1 MSTMQGEMGTLSDI
15 DSLRDHAQEKR
26 TQLDEE
32 SKMLVRLKEPAQLA
46 LMEAQMKHE
55 TLQVQT
61 LFFLLCC
68 NINIL
73 RNYKVIS
80 ITTWFH
86 FYFIY

>member
-1 MSTMQGEMGTLSDI
+1 VVSFQVEALEEKIKTEMETLRKRMATMQGEMGTLSDV

-32 SKMLVRLKEPAQLA
+32 RKVLLKLKEPAQLA

-61 LFFLLCC
+61 
-68 NINIL
+68 
-73 RNYKVIS
+73 
-80 ITTWFH
+80 
-86 FYFIY
+86 